1 MPGLGIG
8 EAIMLGAAVSAAT
21 AVGTSAYG
29 SIQQKAAMEKQ
40 SEAEKKAREQ
50 QGEQNRLAQSANDAA
65 QAQLMDDKA
74 RQELATATTENSD
87 TESLL
92 SKLRGRASRN
102 STKIDPTTGL
112 SEDTSSNDDMYGL
125 GIRIPTR

>member
-1 MPGLGIG
+1 MPSLGIG
-8 EAIMLGAAVSAAT
+8 EAIMLSAAVSAAT

-50 QGEQNRLAQSANDAA
+50 QGEQNRLAQAANDSA

-74 RQELATATTENSD
+74 RQELATATTANSD
-87 TESLL
+87 TENLL
-92 SKLRGRASRN
+92 SKLRNRATRN
-102 STKIDPTTGL
+102 STKIDPMTGI
-112 SEDTSSNDDMYGL
+112 SEDPSSDDMYGL